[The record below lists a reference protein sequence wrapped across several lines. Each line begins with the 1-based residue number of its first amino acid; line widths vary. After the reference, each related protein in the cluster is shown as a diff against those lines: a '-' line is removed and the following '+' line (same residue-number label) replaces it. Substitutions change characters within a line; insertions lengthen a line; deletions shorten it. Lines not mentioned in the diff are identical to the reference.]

1 MPFLTV
7 NGARLYYEERGS
19 GPESIVFFHSLL
31 FNCRMFDAQ
40 IDALSDRYRCVAFD
54 WRGHGRSE
62 VTADGYDMDT
72 LTADTVALI
81 DELDCAPCHYVGFS
95 TGGFVGLRL
104 AIRHAEL
111 LRSLI
116 LIDTSADPEPEENLP
131 RYRLLSLVARWIGPR
146 AVAGRVMPIM
156 FSQHFLSDPD
166 RGALRREWRQHF
178 VDNDRVGATRGAK
191 GVITREG
198 VAEHLGGID
207 VPTLILVGENDVA
220 TTPEKSERMH
230 AGIAGSKLVTIPRA
244 GHMSPVEEPEAV
256 TEAIK
261 AFLLETAPSSF

>member
-1 MPFLTV
+1 MPYLTV

-19 GPESIVFFHSLL
+19 GPETIVFFHSLL

-40 IDALSDRYRCVAFD
+40 IDVLAERYRCVAFD

-62 VTADGYDMDT
+62 VTESGYDMDT

-81 DELDCAPCHYVGFS
+81 HELDCAPCHFVGFS

-116 LIDTSADPEPEENLP
+116 LVDTSAEPEPEENLP
-131 RYRLLSLVARWIGPR
+131 RYKLLNLIARWIGPWL
-146 AVAGRVMPIM
+146 VAGRVMPIM
-156 FSQHFLSDPD
+156 FSEHFLSDPD
-166 RGALRREWRQHF
+166 RAALRSEWRRHF
-178 VDNDRVGATRGAK
+178 VENDRVGVTRAVK
-191 GVITREG
+191 GVMAREG
-198 VAEHLGGID
+198 VAERLGEID

-220 TTPEKSERMH
+220 TAPEKSERMH
-230 AGIAGSKLVTIPRA
+230 AGIAGSELVVIPRA

-256 TEAIK
+256 TAAIE
-261 AFLLETAPSSF
+261 AFLDRV

>member
-7 NGARLYYEERGS
+7 NGARLYYEEQGS
-19 GPESIVFFHSLL
+19 GPETIVFFHSLL
-31 FNCRMFDAQ
+31 FNLRMFDAQ
-40 IDALSDRYRCVAFD
+40 SDVLAERYRCVAFD

-62 VTADGYDMDT
+62 VTEGGYDMNT

-81 DELDCAPCHYVGFS
+81 SELDCTPCHYVGFS

-104 AIRHAEL
+104 GIRHPEL

-116 LIDTSADPEPEENLP
+116 LVDTSADPEPEENLP
-131 RYRLLSLVARWIGPR
+131 RYRLLNLVARWIGLW

-156 FSQHFLSDPD
+156 FSDHFLSDPD
-166 RGALRREWRQHF
+166 RAALRREWRQHF
-178 VDNDRVGATRGAK
+178 LENDRVGATRAVK
-191 GVITREG
+191 GVMSRNG
-198 VAEHLGGID
+198 VVEHLGAID

-220 TTPEKSERMH
+220 TAPEKSERMH
-230 AGIAGSKLVTIPRA
+230 AGIAGSELAVIPRA

-256 TEAIK
+256 TAAIE
-261 AFLLETAPSSF
+261 AFLDRV